1 MRNRVRSKN
10 KVKTSREDKIYYAVS
25 GIVVMLV
32 LICVLYPLIYIVSAS
47 FSSGSAVLGGKV
59 FLWPVDFSLDG
70 YLAVFKNRDILVGYA
85 NTIFYTVVGTA
96 FNLCMTLIAAYPL
109 SRRDLIGRDY
119 FAFFFSFTM
128 MFSGGIVPNYLLM
141 RDLHLLNT
149 RWALIIPGAISVYNM
164 LVVKTF
170 MQNSIPQELLEAA
183 QMDGC
188 SDTKYFF
195 KVVLP
200 LSKASIAVITL
211 YYMVA
216 HWNSYFNALMYL
228 DDRSMIPLQLVLR
241 EILVNNTINS
251 DMFMDPELMEA
262 KQGVAELLK
271 YSLIIVSSLPI
282 LCVYPFVQKYFVKGV
297 MVGSVKG

>member
-1 MRNRVRSKN
+1 MGRNI
-10 KVKTSREDKIYYAVS
+10 KTSKEDRIYYTVT
-25 GIVVMLV
+25 GFIITLI
-32 LICVLYPLIYIVSAS
+32 LICVLYPIIYIISAS
-47 FSSGSAVLGGKV
+47 FSSGRAVLSGKV
-59 FLWPVDFSLDG
+59 FLWPVEFSLEG
-70 YLAVFKNRDILVGYA
+70 YQAVFKNDDVITGYA
-85 NTIFYTVVGTA
+85 NTIFYAVIGTF
-96 FNLCMTLIAAYPL
+96 FNVCLTLVAAYPL
-109 SRRDLIGRDY
+109 SRRDLPARNF

-128 MFSGGIVPNYLLM
+128 MFNGGIVPNYLLM

-149 RWALIIPGAISVYNM
+149 RLALIVPGAISVYNM

-170 MQNSIPQELLEAA
+170 IQNSIPQELLEAS

-211 YYMVA
+211 YYAVA
-216 HWNSYFNALMYL
+216 HWNSYFNALMFL
-228 DDRSMIPLQLVLR
+228 NDRSLIPLQLVLR
-241 EILVNNTINS
+241 EILVANTVNASTI
-251 DMFMDPELMEA
+251 MDPELLEA
-262 KQGVAELLK
+262 KEGVAELLK

-282 LCVYPFVQKYFVKGV
+282 ICVYPFVQKYFVKGV

>member
-1 MRNRVRSKN
+1 MKN
-10 KVKTSREDKIYYAVS
+10 KVKTSREDRIYYAVS
-25 GIVVMLV
+25 GTIVTFVLLSVM
-32 LICVLYPLIYIVSAS
+32 YPLIYIVSAS
-47 FSSGSAVLGGKV
+47 FSSGSAVLSGRV
-59 FLWPVDFSLDG
+59 FLWPVDFSLEG
-70 YLAVFKNRDILVGYA
+70 YQAVFKNDDILIGYA
-85 NTIFYTVVGTA
+85 NTIFYTVVGTI

-109 SRRDLIGRDY
+109 SRRDLIGRNY

-128 MFSGGIVPNYLLM
+128 MFSGGMVPNYLLM
-141 RDLHLLNT
+141 KDLHLLNT
-149 RWALIIPGAISVYNM
+149 CWALIIPGAISVYNM

-170 MQNSIPQELLEAA
+170 MQNSIPLELLEAS
-183 QMDGC
+183 QLDGC

-211 YYMVA
+211 YYAVA

-228 DDRSMIPLQLVLR
+228 NDRSLIPLQLVLR
-241 EILVNNTINS
+241 EILVNNS
-251 DMFMDPELMEA
+251 VSSEMFMDPELMEA

-282 LCVYPFVQKYFVKGV
+282 ICVYPFIQKYFVKGV